1 MPINSKSLSSAL
13 VPTGKRKEDLVEEKI
28 NEIILS
34 LLGLTD
40 VFDFTYEEYLSLLKE
55 KMAAQRMQGG
65 GSSEE
70 AELITNEYKR
80 VKGKTGKFKVKA
92 KKVNVNKVV
101 GKAKTQKKSNVRL
114 NSSKLL
120 AGAKDTSSAPASS
133 GGENLQ
139 DNSGILNFLKND
151 LMSALQSINAL
162 VSDILDNL
170 KEQRAIDN
178 KKAEQDRKAAEV
190 AEKKEREKNLEGK
203 DSAKKLGGIV
213 DKVKKPFTSFFD
225 QIIKFFTMVL
235 LGSAINFLL
244 KVIKDPTVILKP
256 LVDFINSIVDF
267 LNGIIAW
274 IYNLVITPINGAIG
288 LINTGIQGF
297 INQINSA
304 LSIIPGTNP
313 ITPPDPIPTIDP
325 MDPTKGLIPQVPQN
339 FGLNIGP
346 QGQQGQQGPQGQQGQ
361 QGAQQLVEGGTVYG
375 PGGIDNVNA
384 KLTVGESVLQVGARE
399 RQIQS
404 TGIDPLAF
412 NVGPNANKPSFKGG
426 LPGFAGGGLFGSRP
440 AGITAL
446 SSGGLLESAVNA
458 VKNIFSGGD
467 NSTTIN
473 AGESDA
479 DNKDKSD
486 ADPVNAMSKSV
497 LKGAKALPIGTM
509 KTKKNRCADTTRQ
522 AMELGGKPANQFGK
536 TCTRLGDL
544 DIGPDGKRGPNAFT
558 RNWEAAAS
566 FGGSDLGQVI
576 RSESNMKAGDI
587 LLWHARAGSDSAKEF
602 NAGAITHVGI
612 AGADGLKGDEAIYDH
627 NKKTGWR
634 LRPHAPW
641 PDNPLFAAVRLKP
654 GGGGKSQSNRAS
666 AGSGDALARNTES
679 DRPAGGP
686 LASGPVR
693 SARGPL
699 ALPAGGLLAPGP
711 VRPAGGPLASGPVR
725 PAGGPSINIPSP
737 PSSGA
742 GDISFLPLPLNQG
755 AQVPTSSSGPNSASP
770 VSFSAHDPMSVAT
783 NAAASIYGIA

>member
-1 MPINSKSLSSAL
+1 MPTNSKSLSSAL

-101 GKAKTQKKSNVRL
+101 GKAKTQKRSNVQL
-114 NSSKLL
+114 NPSKLL

-244 KVIKDPTVILKP
+244 KIIKDPTVILKP

-297 INQINSA
+297 ITEVNKA
-304 LSIIPGTNP
+304 LSIIPGVTNP

-325 MDPTKGLIPQVPQN
+325 MDPTKGPIPQVPQN

-346 QGQQGQQGPQGQQGQ
+346 QGQQG
-361 QGAQQLVEGGTVYG
+361 AQQLAEGGTVYG
-375 PGGIDNVNA
+375 PGGTDNVNA
-384 KLTVGESVLQVGARE
+384 KLTAGESVLQVGARE
-399 RQIQS
+399 RQIQA

-412 NVGPNANKPSFKGG
+412 NVGPNANKPTFKGG
-426 LPGFAGGGLFGSRP
+426 LPGFAGGGEFGSRP
-440 AGITAL
+440 AGVTSL
-446 SSGGLLESAVNA
+446 GSGNLLGSAVNA
-458 VKNIFSGGD
+458 VKNLLGVGD

-509 KTKKNRCADTTRQ
+509 KGVGDMCAHTTRM
-522 AMELGGKPANQFGK
+522 ALGKGGRPANTLMNK
-536 TCTRLGDL
+536 CTSTADL
-544 DIGPDGKRGPNAFT
+544 DVPKGYPPSLVNKDLAG
-558 RNWEAAAS
+558 S

-576 RSESNMKAGDI
+576 KSKSSMKAGDI
-587 LLWHARAGSDSAKEF
+587 LLWHAASGRSARKYGV
-602 NAGAITHVGI
+602 GAITHVGI
-612 AGADGLKGDEAIYDH
+612 AGADGLKGDRGVYDH
-627 NKKTGWR
+627 SSRTGWR
-634 LRPHAPW
+634 PRPFVAW
-641 PDNPLFAAVRLKP
+641 GSDPLFAAIRLRP
-654 GGGGKSQSNRAS
+654 GGGGKAPQAEQSGSVAS
-666 AGSGDALARNTES
+666 NPLQNALKTGLSIAKKGLSMIPGMPSG
-679 DRPAGGP
+679 
-686 LASGPVR
+686 
-693 SARGPL
+693 
-699 ALPAGGLLAPGP
+699 
-711 VRPAGGPLASGPVR
+711 
-725 PAGGPSINIPSP
+725 I
-737 PSSGA
+737 
-742 GDISFLPLPLNQG
+742 GDISFLPLPSNRG
-755 AQVPTSSSGPNSASP
+755 GQVPTSSSGPNSASP
-770 VSFSAHDPMSVAT
+770 VSFSAHDSMSVAT

>member
-13 VPTGKRKEDLVEEKI
+13 IPTGKRKEDLVEEKI

-92 KKVNVNKVV
+92 KKVNVNRVV

-178 KKAEQDRKAAEV
+178 KKAEQDRKAAED

-297 INQINSA
+297 ITEVNKA

-346 QGQQGQQGPQGQQGQ
+346 QG
-361 QGAQQLVEGGTVYG
+361 AQQLAEGGTVYG
-375 PGGIDNVNA
+375 PGGTDNVNA
-384 KLTVGESVLQVGARE
+384 KLTAGESVLQVGARE
-399 RQIQS
+399 RQIQA

-412 NVGPNANKPSFKGG
+412 NVGPNANKPTFKGG
-426 LPGFAGGGLFGSRP
+426 LPGFVNGGGPGVNVN
-440 AGITAL
+440 
-446 SSGGLLESAVNA
+446 SSG
-458 VKNIFSGGD
+458 SGNG
-467 NSTTIN
+467 IV
-473 AGESDA
+473 
-479 DNKDKSD
+479 
-486 ADPVNAMSKSV
+486 DPDRFASIQTAMTP
-497 LKGAKALPIGTM
+497 G
-509 KTKKNRCADTTRQ
+509 NH
-522 AMELGGKPANQFGK
+522 N
-536 TCTRLGDL
+536 L
-544 DIGPDGKRGPNAFT
+544 DISKAAQELSEKRKGQGISSNIKET
-558 RNWEAAAS
+558 DYGRNGCVWVVN
-566 FGGSDLGQVI
+566 QI
-576 RSESNMKAGDI
+576 YKKAG
-587 LLWHARAGSDSAKEF
+587 L
-602 NAGAITHVGI
+602 T
-612 AGADGLKGDEAIYDH
+612 
-627 NKKTGWR
+627 
-634 LRPHAPW
+634 PPW
-641 PDNPLFAAVRLKP
+641 
-654 GGGGKSQSNRAS
+654 
-666 AGSGDALARNTES
+666 GDALFVQDAEDAMIAAGYQQIQQKNR
-679 DRPAGGP
+679 RPGDIMINYDAGGYVAGRGKVFQTHIGVV
-686 LASGPVR
+686 LDDEGHNVISNSSTDKALSWVASPKEYNDYYKRKTGDGYSKFWRRPNPQQVR
-693 SARGPL
+693 GNKKKL
-699 ALPAGGLLAPGP
+699 GALQGKDQK
-711 VRPAGGPLASGPVR
+711 
-725 PAGGPSINIPSP
+725 N
-737 PSSGA
+737 SSFGSFA
-742 GDISFLPLPLNQG
+742 EVAIKQTGTSLSRDISLLPRDGEVALLPLSLNQE
-755 AQVPTSSSGPNSASP
+755 AQVPTS
-770 VSFSAHDPMSVAT
+770 FSDTGSQPEVVFPAHDSMRVPT
-783 NAAASIYGIA
+783 TITYGTFG

>member
-13 VPTGKRKEDLVEEKI
+13 IPTGKRKEDLVEEKI

-92 KKVNVNKVV
+92 KKVNVNRVV

-114 NSSKLL
+114 NPSKLL

-325 MDPTKGLIPQVPQN
+325 MDPTKGPIPQVPQN

-346 QGQQGQQGPQGQQGQ
+346 QG
-361 QGAQQLVEGGTVYG
+361 AQQLAEGGTVYG
-375 PGGIDNVNA
+375 PGGTDNVNA
-384 KLTVGESVLQVGARE
+384 KLTAGESVLQVGARE

-412 NVGPNANKPSFKGG
+412 NVGPNANKPTFKGG
-426 LPGFAGGGLFGSRP
+426 LPGFAGGGEFGNILNRNVVDSLP
-440 AGITAL
+440 APSVAL
-446 SSGGLLESAVNA
+446 HYPGAGTSGNG
-458 VKNIFSGGD
+458 
-467 NSTTIN
+467 
-473 AGESDA
+473 
-479 DNKDKSD
+479 KSD
-486 ADPVNAMSKSV
+486 PANAMSKSV

-509 KTKKNRCADTTRQ
+509 KGVDDMCAHTTRM
-522 AMELGGKPANQFGK
+522 ALGKGGRPANTLMNK
-536 TCTRLGDL
+536 CTSTADL
-544 DIGPDGKRGPNAFT
+544 DVPKGYPPSLVNKDLAG
-558 RNWEAAAS
+558 S

-576 RSESNMKAGDI
+576 KSKSSMKAGDI
-587 LLWHARAGSDSAKEF
+587 LLWHAASGRSARKYGV
-602 NAGAITHVGI
+602 GAITHVGI
-612 AGADGLKGDEAIYDH
+612 AGADGLKGDKGIYDH
-627 NKKTGWR
+627 SSRTGWR
-634 LRPHAPW
+634 PRPFVAW
-641 PDNPLFAAVRLKP
+641 GSDPLFAAVRLRP
-654 GGGGKSQSNRAS
+654 GGSGKAPQAEQEEKSGSVASNPLQ
-666 AGSGDALARNTES
+666 GALKT
-679 DRPAGGP
+679 
-686 LASGPVR
+686 
-693 SARGPL
+693 
-699 ALPAGGLLAPGP
+699 GLSIAKKGLSMIPGMP
-711 VRPAGGPLASGPVR
+711 
-725 PAGGPSINIPSP
+725 
-737 PSSGA
+737 SGA
-742 GDISFLPLPLNQG
+742 GEVAYLPLSLNQE
-755 AQVPTSSSGPNSASP
+755 AQVPTSSSGPNETTPEA
-770 VSFSAHDPMSVAT
+770 FSADNPYNVSTAT
-783 NAAASIYGIA
+783 FLGALNA

>member
-1 MPINSKSLSSAL
+1 MPTNSKSLSSAL

-28 NEIILS
+28 DEIILS

-101 GKAKTQKKSNVRL
+101 GKAKTQKRSNVRL
-114 NSSKLL
+114 NPSKLL

-225 QIIKFFTMVL
+225 QIINFFKMVL

-244 KVIKDPTVILKP
+244 RVIKDPTVILKP

-297 INQINSA
+297 ITQVNKA
-304 LSIIPGTNP
+304 LSIIPGVTNP
-313 ITPPDPIPTIDP
+313 ITPPDPIPTINP
-325 MDPTKGLIPQVPQN
+325 MDPTKGPIPQVPQN
-339 FGLNIGP
+339 FGLNIG
-346 QGQQGQQGPQGQQGQ
+346 QQGQQGPQGQQG
-361 QGAQQLVEGGTVYG
+361 AQQLAEGGTVYG
-375 PGGIDNVNA
+375 PGGTDNVNA
-384 KLTVGESVLQVGARE
+384 K
-399 RQIQS
+399 
-404 TGIDPLAF
+404 
-412 NVGPNANKPSFKGG
+412 
-426 LPGFAGGGLFGSRP
+426 
-440 AGITAL
+440 
-446 SSGGLLESAVNA
+446 
-458 VKNIFSGGD
+458 
-467 NSTTIN
+467 
-473 AGESDA
+473 
-479 DNKDKSD
+479 
-486 ADPVNAMSKSV
+486 
-497 LKGAKALPIGTM
+497 
-509 KTKKNRCADTTRQ
+509 
-522 AMELGGKPANQFGK
+522 
-536 TCTRLGDL
+536 
-544 DIGPDGKRGPNAFT
+544 
-558 RNWEAAAS
+558 
-566 FGGSDLGQVI
+566 
-576 RSESNMKAGDI
+576 
-587 LLWHARAGSDSAKEF
+587 
-602 NAGAITHVGI
+602 
-612 AGADGLKGDEAIYDH
+612 
-627 NKKTGWR
+627 
-634 LRPHAPW
+634 
-641 PDNPLFAAVRLKP
+641 
-654 GGGGKSQSNRAS
+654 
-666 AGSGDALARNTES
+666 
-679 DRPAGGP
+679 
-686 LASGPVR
+686 
-693 SARGPL
+693 
-699 ALPAGGLLAPGP
+699 
-711 VRPAGGPLASGPVR
+711 
-725 PAGGPSINIPSP
+725 
-737 PSSGA
+737 
-742 GDISFLPLPLNQG
+742 
-755 AQVPTSSSGPNSASP
+755 
-770 VSFSAHDPMSVAT
+770 
-783 NAAASIYGIA
+783 

>member
-297 INQINSA
+297 VTEVNKA
-304 LSIIPGTNP
+304 LSIIPGVTNP
-313 ITPPDPIPTIDP
+313 ITPPDPIPTIKP
-325 MDPTKGLIPQVPQN
+325 LDPTKGPIPQVPQN

-346 QGQQGQQGPQGQQGQ
+346 QGQQG
-361 QGAQQLVEGGTVYG
+361 AQQLAEGGTVYG
-375 PGGIDNVNA
+375 PGGTDNVNA
-384 KLTVGESVLQVGARE
+384 KLTAGESVLQVGARE

-426 LPGFAGGGLFGSRP
+426 LSGFKDGGVVGGGKIEVEGTGNSVEGML
-440 AGITAL
+440 TMK
-446 SSGGLLESAVNA
+446 NA
-458 VKNIFSGGD
+458 VGKQVGPKYLAISGTYSGIGISQEKRRDVSGAGYPMPDGTYKVHGMKKHGPLGGKLAGVGDWSAFIGPGAGVIGQREGIMIHNDINSDGTKGCIGVELGGRSNTASEKQFLNTWSQINPKEIRVNLAGAAKSNTEGGIPSPTSD
-467 NSTTIN
+467 NSTQPSFLQRALSTAKKGLNMIPGMPFGSGGPRIVFVGGGDGGDQSN
-473 AGESDA
+473 SSA
-479 DNKDKSD
+479 D
-486 ADPVNAMSKSV
+486 
-497 LKGAKALPIGTM
+497 
-509 KTKKNRCADTTRQ
+509 
-522 AMELGGKPANQFGK
+522 ANQNVPSTFSS
-536 TCTRLGDL
+536 T
-544 DIGPDGKRGPNAFT
+544 
-558 RNWEAAAS
+558 
-566 FGGSDLGQVI
+566 
-576 RSESNMKAGDI
+576 
-587 LLWHARAGSDSAKEF
+587 DS
-602 NAGAITHVGI
+602 
-612 AGADGLKGDEAIYDH
+612 
-627 NKKTGWR
+627 
-634 LRPHAPW
+634 
-641 PDNPLFAAVRLKP
+641 
-654 GGGGKSQSNRAS
+654 S
-666 AGSGDALARNTES
+666 NTE
-679 DRPAGGP
+679 
-686 LASGPVR
+686 LIV
-693 SARGPL
+693 
-699 ALPAGGLLAPGP
+699 
-711 VRPAGGPLASGPVR
+711 
-725 PAGGPSINIPSP
+725 IK
-737 PSSGA
+737 
-742 GDISFLPLPLNQG
+742 
-755 AQVPTSSSGPNSASP
+755 
-770 VSFSAHDPMSVAT
+770 
-783 NAAASIYGIA
+783 SIYNIVG